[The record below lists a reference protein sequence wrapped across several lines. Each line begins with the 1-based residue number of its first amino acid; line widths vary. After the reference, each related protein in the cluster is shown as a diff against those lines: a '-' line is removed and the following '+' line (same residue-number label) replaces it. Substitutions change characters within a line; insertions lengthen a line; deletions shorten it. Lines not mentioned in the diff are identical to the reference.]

1 MCTVQKWHT
10 SPRRISLRRAN
21 CLAKINHMLAAGL
34 RMLEATHMY
43 RSSLTLAFVVLYS
56 AAGAASDLSSV
67 YVAPGGIYAPSADV
81 YVRPGPAHRQ
91 RPYAEPGYGYRQ
103 PSYGT
108 VDPAYRA
115 PASVYGEY
123 ERPYAAQP
131 VYVDRAPAYPERH
144 YARERSTLRSL
155 TTRGT
160 LLRAGTGLCRRICAE
175 AAAARALPCAGTM
188 RRRLWPVDLLRL
200 KPPALRGFVAADCDS
215 DTTRAPNESLR
226 AILDYRAGPQG
237 GLATA

>member
-1 MCTVQKWHT
+1 
-10 SPRRISLRRAN
+10 
-21 CLAKINHMLAAGL
+21 MLAGWAAL
-34 RMLEATHMY
+34 LEVSHMY

-131 VYVDRAPAYPERH
+131 VYVERAPAYPERY
-144 YARERSTLRSL
+144 YARERYYAQEQDYAVEYAPRPPLPVPYR
-155 TTRGT
+155 
-160 LLRAGTGLCRRICAE
+160 
-175 AAAARALPCAGTM
+175 ARA
-188 RRRLWPVDLLRL
+188 R
-200 KPPALRGFVAADCDS
+200 CDDGYGRWIS
-215 DTTRAPNESLR
+215 CD
-226 AILDYRAGPQG
+226 
-237 GLATA
+237 

>member
-1 MCTVQKWHT
+1 
-10 SPRRISLRRAN
+10 
-21 CLAKINHMLAAGL
+21 MLAGWAVL
-34 RMLEATHMY
+34 LEVSHMY

-81 YVRPGPAHRQ
+81 YVRPAPAHRQ

-123 ERPYAAQP
+123 GPAYAAQP
-131 VYVDRAPAYPERH
+131 VYVDRAPAYPERYYAPERH
-144 YARERSTLRSL
+144 YARERYYAQEQDYAVEYAPRPPLPVPYR
-155 TTRGT
+155 
-160 LLRAGTGLCRRICAE
+160 
-175 AAAARALPCAGTM
+175 ARA
-188 RRRLWPVDLLRL
+188 R
-200 KPPALRGFVAADCDS
+200 CDDGYGRWIS
-215 DTTRAPNESLR
+215 CD
-226 AILDYRAGPQG
+226 
-237 GLATA
+237 